1 MKNGS
6 SDAQESGSRRVSA
19 SRATEIVRLTA
30 ISTSYGSSSCG
41 GGRCMERIKRY
52 GLPVLTPYGWE
63 IVGRVLMAIGLLG
76 LVVLQLGAVS
86 P

>member
-1 MKNGS
+1 
-6 SDAQESGSRRVSA
+6 
-19 SRATEIVRLTA
+19 
-30 ISTSYGSSSCG
+30 
-41 GGRCMERIKRY
+41 MERIKRY
-52 GLPVLTPYGWE
+52 GLPVLTSYGWE

>member
-1 MKNGS
+1 MVI
-6 SDAQESGSRRVSA
+6 D
-19 SRATEIVRLTA
+19 RLTA

-63 IVGRVLMAIGLLG
+63 IVGRVLVTIGLLG
-76 LVVLQLGAVS
+76 LAAMQIGAVR

>member
-1 MKNGS
+1 
-6 SDAQESGSRRVSA
+6 
-19 SRATEIVRLTA
+19 
-30 ISTSYGSSSCG
+30 
-41 GGRCMERIKRY
+41 MEKIKRY
-52 GLPVLTPYGWE
+52 GLPILTAYGWE